1 MLKSHLFEFNKRSN
15 NEFSSV
21 RVPVHTFFN
30 RNNSLKI
37 ENNQMSART
46 AWARFRRCD
55 RIELI
60 DIDTIEIEQVG
71 FN

>member
-1 MLKSHLFEFNKRSN
+1 
-15 NEFSSV
+15 
-21 RVPVHTFFN
+21 
-30 RNNSLKI
+30 
-37 ENNQMSART
+37 MSART